1 MSSYAHRALRATVA
15 AAGMAAL
22 GISFVGTAAAAAP
35 KTDEGADVTDAQHS
49 GTGAEHALDNQ
60 SPSTPSVLDQHDAP
74 GIHNDLVNF
83 ELPRVQTAAYRTSWR
98 GIPVSHH
105 KDGDDVCHGLGG
117 SQHLPFHN
125 SFQHPCQ
132 SHDNSFYKVKVGH
145 PDGVPISNHHYA
157 AQPADAP
164 HTVGLVNQNPDPSD
178 VSQDDSTPLSSLG
191 LDDATDLDQMDGYNQ
206 VGPQPV

>member
-22 GISFVGTAAAAAP
+22 GISFVGTAAAATP
-35 KTDEGADVTDAQHS
+35 KANDGPDAADARHS
-49 GTGAEHALDNQ
+49 TSDPGHALHNH
-60 SPSTPSVLDQHDAP
+60 SPSALDHPDTP
-74 GIHNDLVNF
+74 GIHNHLVNF
-83 ELPRVQTAAYRTSWR
+83 ELPRVETTAYRTSWR

-105 KDGDDVCHGLGG
+105 ENNVCHGLGG

-132 SHDNSFYKVKVGH
+132 SHDNSFGKVKYQH
-145 PDGVPISNHHYA
+145 DGLPISNHYQA

-164 HTVGLVNQNPDPSD
+164 QNIGLVNKSPDPND
-178 VSQDDSTPLSSLG
+178 VSRDDSSPLLSSFG
-191 LDDATDLDQMDGYNQ
+191 LHGPTDLDQMNGYSQ